1 MLQPVAQDSALQHS
15 CRTSLARLQMALAKK
30 AAENGALREAL
41 SARDT
46 ALKQRCGRRLPDPA
60 GHPTVPLQYPLEY
73 PCRRLPY
80 PAGHPTVP
88 LQYPLE
94 YPCRMLPTLRDAL
107 SHVSVWSQ
115 CTGAAS
121 WV

>member
-1 MLQPVAQDSALQHS
+1 
-15 CRTSLARLQMALAKK
+15 MALAKK

-46 ALKQRCGRRLPDPA
+46 ALKQRCGRRLPYPA

-80 PAGHPTVP
+80 PAGHPVARERVVAV
-88 LQYPLE
+88 Y
-94 YPCRMLPTLRDAL
+94 RR
-107 SHVSVWSQ
+107 SV
-115 CTGAAS
+115 
-121 WV
+121 VR